1 MGSAKGNGTPIS
13 VMVDLGVSLSL
24 RMACMK
30 ALQRCIGRMAI
41 CAGKAITRQESIVG
55 NGSGMTSKASCCGW
69 SITPNK
75 PQFFFLSFQLNRFM
89 PKVNSA

>member
-1 MGSAKGNGTPIS
+1 
-13 VMVDLGVSLSL
+13 
-24 RMACMK
+24 
-30 ALQRCIGRMAI
+30 
-41 CAGKAITRQESIVG
+41 VG